1 MPLRVPPLRRH
12 DYMLHSVPV
21 TQAISTPCFTCC
33 SSNTPCVRPSA
44 FMLLLAA
51 HAAHCVSTLAQ
62 HPNALNRDPFRT
74 LYACECRPGVAFSN
88 VRRICRFFGQI
99 SEGIQFMHQNHVAHW
114 DCTSENI
121 MLDPS
126 TKYPNSFHPSDIN
139 RKRNFR
145 GKASMTPPMGL
156 RSKCHCAAAT
166 SQHLKTRIDKFTV
179 IGSQMMYNTLETWYL

>member
-1 MPLRVPPLRRH
+1 MRVPTWRHLFKRTENLSLFWADLRGRNH
-12 DYMLHSVPV
+12 IFYFGVDCMLSHTRV
-21 TQAISTPCFTCC
+21 
-33 SSNTPCVRPSA
+33 SNLCIRVRTTSHIGNFPS
-44 FMLLLAA
+44 LI
-51 HAAHCVSTLAQ
+51 
-62 HPNALNRDPFRT
+62 
-74 LYACECRPGVAFSN
+74 LYGVLIL
-88 VRRICRFFGQI
+88 VIR
-99 SEGIQFMHQNHVAHW
+99 

-179 IGSQMMYNTLETWYL
+179 IGSQMMYNTLETWFGRNF